1 MIWLLILGILGG
13 IACIP
18 LGVSLAYDAKGP
30 RCAVRVG
37 PVTVF
42 RYPGKVRKEEKK
54 KSTTPPEE
62 GEGKKET
69 PPKPEKTAEEKTSQ
83 EEESP
88 APERQEEQG
97 GSLSGLMPFVKLGWQ
112 FLGALRRK
120 LLVNRL
126 ELNLILGGDDPCD
139 LAVNYGRAMAAK
151 ESLMPLLERYITI
164 RKRKIDISWDFE
176 ASQTRVTALAE
187 ITITLGRAL
196 ALALVYG
203 VQGLKEYWNWKKKPK
218 GGAEHESETTQHAG
232 DSHSENP

>member
-1 MIWLLILGILGG
+1 MIWLLALGILGG
-13 IACIP
+13 FACIP
-18 LGVSLAYDAKGP
+18 WGVLLAYDAKGL
-30 RCAVRVG
+30 RCTVRVG

-42 RYPGKVRKEEKK
+42 RYPGKAPKDKAEKDTTKASAGEKK
-54 KSTTPPEE
+54 A
-62 GEGKKET
+62 ET
-69 PPKPEKTAEEKTSQ
+69 PL
-83 EEESP
+83 ESP
-88 APERQEEQG
+88 ESETEPGVKTEPPTEETPKEQG
-97 GSLSGLMPFVKLGWQ
+97 GSLTGLMPFVKLAWR

-120 LLVNRL
+120 LVVNRL